1 MKAEGEDRGGNVSFG
16 ELTGEPTL
24 VEQIH
29 ELESKSRWYEA
40 LVCYEQALR
49 EFKVTANGPRLQR
62 EELLLHKG
70 NIPLSMC
77 KETSGQLILTLV
89 NSLLR
94 PSRLYSPYWELRDVD
109 ESGPR

>member
-1 MKAEGEDRGGNVSFG
+1 MSMFSFG

-70 NIPLSMC
+70 NIPPIYVQGDLGD
-77 KETSGQLILTLV
+77 ERA
-89 NSLLR
+89 N
-94 PSRLYSPYWELRDVD
+94 PSYL
-109 ESGPR
+109 G